1 MFYISGKALHV
12 LQGHL
17 GVVRCLHINDE
28 RLVSGGD
35 QQKVIVWD
43 YRVSI
48 RSLVQTKDI
57 RQLEFDNKLIS
68 KVSII

>member
-1 MFYISGKALHV
+1 MTGLKSGVCLFVGKSLHV

-17 GVVRCLHINDE
+17 GVVRCLHINEE

-43 YRVSI
+43 YRVSC
-48 RSLVQTKDI
+48 
-57 RQLEFDNKLIS
+57 
-68 KVSII
+68 

>member
-43 YRVSI
+43 YRVSMI
-48 RSLVQTKDI
+48 
-57 RQLEFDNKLIS
+57 
-68 KVSII
+68 